1 MKVSL
6 MHYSK
11 YYLHRIFTKT
21 TGVTIHAYLQRRRL
35 TEAAKLLVFSNT
47 SILEIA
53 LISGYE
59 SQQAFTE
66 RFKAMM
72 FFGMYTIVDLFFV
85 ARFVDLNA
93 LSSIDKQRRAAF

>member
-1 MKVSL
+1 MHWQRQCTIQNIICTVSL
-6 MHYSK
+6 RK
-11 YYLHRIFTKT
+11 R
-21 TGVTIHAYLQRRRL
+21 HAYLQRRRL